1 MPQIVVAH
9 GITEGPVDDLASSV
23 MMMVTS
29 LSMVLG
35 EEIIGSKVENAK
47 EPNRSGVGNGGQWF
61 SFEFICLD
69 VPVSMG

>member
-1 MPQIVVAH
+1 
-9 GITEGPVDDLASSV
+9 
-23 MMMVTS
+23 